1 MSQPA
6 GAARQG
12 APGDVP
18 VRPSIGGHVP
28 PLHLRLVALVLAG
41 GLAAGVIVNWDRW
54 VGATDAQ
61 WTDNAA
67 LGADLTPLSAPVA
80 GRVRAVFGR
89 RLPAR
94 PGRRAAG
101 GD

>member
-41 GLAAGVIVNWDRW
+41 GL
-54 VGATDAQ
+54 
-61 WTDNAA
+61 
-67 LGADLTPLSAPVA
+67 PP
-80 GRVRAVFGR
+80 
-89 RLPAR
+89 
-94 PGRRAAG
+94 
-101 GD
+101 